1 MLKIGEAKSV
11 IREVPLM
18 EIGVPNNVGNIY
30 TKESADKIFKILE
43 EKKFFMG
50 ELVDVLLN
58 DGGYDT
64 WNSKYHYLVKLEEA
78 SHIIDDLFIEDNF
91 IMAVV
96 KFRNTRNGKEALKIF
111 SDGLASFRPTI
122 KGNVDRETSEI
133 LIHDVITVDLIPI
146 HDKQLQ
152 KRINW
157 INVKQTKENSNTK
170 DTKTNNADARNQ
182 K

>member
-1 MLKIGEAKSV
+1 MLKIREAKSV

-18 EIGVPNNVGNIY
+18 EIGVPNSVGNIY
-30 TKESADKIFKILE
+30 TKKSVNKIFEILE

-50 ELVDVLLN
+50 ELVGLHLN
-58 DGGYDT
+58 DGEYET

-78 SHIIDDLFIEDNF
+78 SHIIDHLFIEDNF

-111 SDGLASFRPTI
+111 SDGLASFRATI

-152 KRINW
+152 KKINW
-157 INVKQTKENSNTK
+157 INLKQTQEKTNTK
-170 DTKTNNADARNQ
+170 DTKTNNADAGN
-182 K
+182 